1 MKVERGL
8 QMPEQPPRRETMG
21 GLYAKVWPNA
31 TPEDLAQLIALF
43 GDPEGEVCSLD
54 EVIRSLEEENEE

>member
-1 MKVERGL
+1 
-8 QMPEQPPRRETMG
+8 MG